1 MKSSFTIFAFN
12 QVQISTYKFNQSM
25 INTYKAR
32 SQALGYTL
40 WFSLFS
46 LKLNIFRFSASI
58 LTFST
63 QNHLILTYF
72 THLDTTHF
80 FYNTI
85 MSTENAI
92 RKSKWIISS
101 NKASNEAKRPSHIYT
116 WIHRRER
123 KIVFFIVTYDV
134 CLKWE
139 FPRSCLRRSVYSS
152 VHCPYWILTACIWKQ
167 YPPMCPDVGG
177 AYICMFYL

>member
-12 QVQISTYKFNQSM
+12 QVQISTYNFNQSM

-46 LKLNIFRFSASI
+46 LKLNIFPFSASI

-72 THLDTTHF
+72 TQPIVST
-80 FYNTI
+80 NTI
-85 MSTENAI
+85 ISTVNAI

-101 NKASNEAKRPSHIYT
+101 NKASYEVKRPLHIYT
-116 WIHRRER
+116 WIHVNAKLFFLSWRTMFVWSGNFQGHVCAGRFTR
-123 KIVFFIVTYDV
+123 PCIVHTEFWRLVT
-134 CLKWE
+134 
-139 FPRSCLRRSVYSS
+139 
-152 VHCPYWILTACIWKQ
+152 
-167 YPPMCPDVGG
+167 
-177 AYICMFYL
+177 